1 MTKCFCNICFVSI
14 ILLRNTVGGSWD
26 IKDILR
32 EAANKIK
39 NLFSGQ
45 SSFMEPSTDTAS
57 RNHNRTVFFR

>member
-1 MTKCFCNICFVSI
+1 MTKSFCNICFISK
-14 ILLRNTVGGSWD
+14 ILLRNTVGGTWD

-39 NLFSGQ
+39 KNFSGQ

-57 RNHNRTVFFR
+57 RNHFFFR